1 MKSIK
6 SLKNIIIIGS
16 PKLLKE
22 IFEQTKNLN
31 FKFYLISSPD
41 QIKDVRIKSNFDKI
55 VLSKFNNKKIISFF
69 KKNNINKTNSIFI
82 SYSSRFLFKD
92 DHIKKVFFNNLFN
105 IHCSRLPYDQG
116 GGGVSWR
123 IMQNDR
129 IGNLCIHKI
138 EDSKIDKGKIY
149 KYESYVINKKLIT
162 PKEIIND
169 IEKRLPVFV
178 LDFLKEIRSKNKV
191 MTFNTPEYLG
201 SYFPRIFTP
210 VSSWINWD
218 DDSVDLINFINA
230 FDTPYTGAQS
240 SINSKKIK
248 KVRIKSAQLSCSD
261 FNSNKLMKGII
272 YRHNKNWINVSLD
285 DKYSLIIEDIKD
297 FKNNNVMGYLKE
309 GDQFFSEPKNLIKRV
324 SKRIVFGPSGKK

>member
-1 MKSIK
+1 ILIYRNKRMKSIK

-22 IFEQTKNLN
+22 ICEQTKNLN

-41 QIKDVRIKSNFDKI
+41 QINDVRIKNNFDKI
-55 VLSKFNNKKIISFF
+55 VLSKLNNKKIISFF
-69 KKNNINKTNSIFI
+69 KKNNIKSTNSIFI
-82 SYSSRFLFKD
+82 SYSSRFIFKD
-92 DHIKKVFFNNLFN
+92 EHIKKVFFNNLFN

-178 LDFLKEIRSKNKV
+178 LDFLKEIRSKN
-191 MTFNTPEYLG
+191 
-201 SYFPRIFTP
+201 
-210 VSSWINWD
+210 
-218 DDSVDLINFINA
+218 
-230 FDTPYTGAQS
+230 
-240 SINSKKIK
+240 
-248 KVRIKSAQLSCSD
+248 
-261 FNSNKLMKGII
+261 
-272 YRHNKNWINVSLD
+272 
-285 DKYSLIIEDIKD
+285 
-297 FKNNNVMGYLKE
+297 
-309 GDQFFSEPKNLIKRV
+309 
-324 SKRIVFGPSGKK
+324 